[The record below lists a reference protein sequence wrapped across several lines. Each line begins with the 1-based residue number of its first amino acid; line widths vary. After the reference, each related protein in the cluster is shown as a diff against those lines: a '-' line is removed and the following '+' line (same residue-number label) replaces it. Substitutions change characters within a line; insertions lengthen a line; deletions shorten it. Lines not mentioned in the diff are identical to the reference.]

1 MPVFTSKDFDSHSQI
16 VFINEPSCGLKAIIA
31 VHNTNRGPA
40 LGGCRMWDYGSE
52 EEALRD
58 VLRLSRGMTYKAAMA
73 NLPLGGGKA
82 VIFGDSKTHKTPELL
97 KAFANHVEHL
107 QGVYITAED
116 VGMNVRDMDIIR
128 SVTSH
133 VVGLDG
139 GTVAGGSG
147 DPSRMTA
154 YGVFQGIRATI
165 KHRFNRE
172 NLEGL
177 TIAVQGLGSVGYT
190 LCQHI
195 KAAGANLVVTDIYP
209 QAVERVVREFNATAV
224 LPEDIFT
231 VEADVLAPCALGG
244 ILNDTTI
251 PQLKVKAVAGAT
263 NNQLGE
269 RRHGQMLADRGILYA
284 PDYIINAGGLI
295 NVTYEGESYDQEKVL
310 KHVAGIYDTL
320 LEVYAGAERDGLTTN
335 VAADQIAE
343 TRFKR

>member
-1 MPVFTSKDFDSHSQI
+1 
-16 VFINEPSCGLKAIIA
+16 
-31 VHNTNRGPA
+31 
-40 LGGCRMWDYGSE
+40 MWDYASE

-82 VIFGDSKTHKTPELL
+82 VIFGDSKTQKTPELL
-97 KAFANHVEHL
+97 KAFARHVDRL
-107 QGVYITAED
+107 QGLYITAED
-116 VGMNVRDMDIIR
+116 VGMNVKDMDIIR
-128 SVTSH
+128 SITSH

-154 YGVFQGIRATI
+154 YGVFHGIRSTV
-165 KHRFNRE
+165 KHRFHKE
-172 NLEGL
+172 SLEGL
-177 TIAVQGLGSVGYT
+177 TVAVQGLGSVGYS
-190 LCQHI
+190 LCKHL
-195 KAAGANLVVTDIYP
+195 KNAGANLIVSDIYP
-209 QAVERVVREFNATAV
+209 QAVERVVREFNAIAV
-224 LPEDIFT
+224 LPEDIFMA
-231 VEADVLAPCALGG
+231 EADIFVPCALGG
-244 ILNDTTI
+244 ILNDITI

-269 RRHGQMLADRGILYA
+269 RRHGQMLADLGILYA

-295 NVTYEGESYDQEKVL
+295 NVTYEGENYDQEKVL

-320 LEVYAGAERDGLTTN
+320 LEVYAGAQRDGLTTN

-343 TRFKR
+343 TRFKS